1 MRKANTKIVKEN
13 ISLLKEQKRKCF
25 DIEAGI
31 VDFKVVQETCREMDI
46 LLLPLYFVWEH
57 MFKRNLCEVQF
68 ELHLKNSYS
77 RFSLEPKR
85 ITLKILLLLFPAI
98 SENFSANT
106 RKELLCI
113 YLSIVNSIKESRI
126 SDASHAFGNCDGFQA
141 RALTESIKSNARHAT
156 GNVD

>member
-68 ELHLKNSYS
+68 ELHLKNSYL
-77 RFSLEPKR
+77 RFSLTPKR

-113 YLSIVNSIKESRI
+113 YLSIVNS
-126 SDASHAFGNCDGFQA
+126 
-141 RALTESIKSNARHAT
+141 
-156 GNVD
+156 

>member
-1 MRKANTKIVKEN
+1 MQCVLLISRFMRKANIEIVKEN

-25 DIEAGI
+25 DIETGM

-57 MFKRNLCEVQF
+57 MFKRNLCEIQF
-68 ELHLKNSYS
+68 ELHLKNSYL

-113 YLSIVNSIKESRI
+113 YLSIVNSES
-126 SDASHAFGNCDGFQA
+126 NC
-141 RALTESIKSNARHAT
+141 S
-156 GNVD
+156 

>member
-1 MRKANTKIVKEN
+1 MRKANIKNVKDN
-13 ISLLKEQKRKCF
+13 ISLLKEQKRKSF

-57 MFKRNLCEVQF
+57 MFKQDLCEVQF

-85 ITLKILLLLFPAI
+85 ITLTILLLLFPSI

-113 YLSIVNSIKESRI
+113 YLSIVNSIRVFANYFI
-126 SDASHAFGNCDGFQA
+126 SAIYELNGRKVVSMIL
-141 RALTESIKSNARHAT
+141 RT
-156 GNVD
+156 GEKTNF